1 MTDDDKALME
11 AMKDAMLHGRGFI
24 KDGKHIP
31 IEDVYIDPRD
41 ATIEAQA
48 AEIERLIKA
57 SDGDVGL
64 MHWQGEK
71 IERLEAEIDR
81 LRSLLA
87 EAVEYPASDYLDN
100 GVLNRIY
107 AALEGKEEQ

>member
-1 MTDDDKALME
+1 MTDIDKDWCLNMAALE
-11 AMKDAMLHGRGFI
+11 GDAEIGAGTTDLR
-24 KDGKHIP
+24 
-31 IEDVYIDPRD
+31 ELYT
-41 ATIEAQA
+41 TIINQQA

-81 LRSLLA
+81 LRGLLA

-100 GVLNRIY
+100 DVLNRIY
-107 AALEGKEEQ
+107 AALAGKAEQ